1 MAEAHVDLE
10 RAGAESARWHDL
22 AQAKGELLLLKHKL
36 HRERVHGTRPP
47 SREVGASPGG
57 VETPPSARSE
67 RRRP

>member
-36 HRERVHGTRPP
+36 HRERLSNGSRPP
-47 SREVGASPGG
+47 SREFTPTK
-57 VETPPSARSE
+57 TPPTHGRGVGSRT
-67 RRRP
+67 